1 MLDMS
6 KAFDTVTGSKLMQ
19 ILQNILTPGELHM
32 MYLLITDVTLNVK
45 IGSKIGKYILTAIGI
60 CQGDCLSAS
69 LFIIYLAYALKPL
82 PPYTERPDHRL
93 TMWSALDWVIKPSIR
108 LKLIK
113 NMQKT
118 SRTQDL

>member
-6 KAFDTVTGSKLMQ
+6 KAFDTVNRSTLMQ
-19 ILQNILTPGELHM
+19 ILQTILTPGELHM

-69 LFIIYLAYALKPL
+69 LFIIYLAYALKSL

-93 TMWSALDWVIKPSIR
+93 TMWSVLDWVI
-108 LKLIK
+108 
-113 NMQKT
+113 
-118 SRTQDL
+118 